1 MKRVWLR
8 RLAAA
13 GLALVL
19 AAGSS
24 AAWAKSEGKGGKGRE
39 NDDDDD
45 RQERVVKF
53 GNGRFGDLDLNF
65 SDLDEADWASRY
77 ILSLAARRVFDGYEE
92 GGFRKFK
99 PNQPVTR
106 IEAIAAAVR
115 LMGLEE
121 EAQAKKDAK
130 IPFKDAGK
138 IPSWATGYVAVAYEH
153 DLFLETETAVQPLK
167 PADRLWATVLL
178 VKALNLEQEAEAK
191 QNVELP
197 FKDAQ
202 DIPPALRGYVAVAVE
217 RGLIN
222 GYDDKT
228 FKPNKPVSRA
238 ELAALLDR
246 TDNQLPDSQDT
257 IRGMIAQP
265 IADNKL
271 VLQRGGETVTLN
283 VDPNTFVFKGGARAT
298 LADLRVGDTVKVRLY
313 QNTVILIEVVGPAQP
328 SQQAFTVTGLYVSST
343 LNSRGQLSTITISRS
358 VYDATYG
365 QQTPQLAVYP
375 VSSNVQIVGDPSLL
389 IPGRT
394 VELKGRQNVVEQITI
409 K

>member
-8 RLAAA
+8 RLTAA
-13 GLALVL
+13 GLALLL

-24 AAWAKSEGKGGKGRE
+24 AALAKSEGKGGKGRE
-39 NDDDDD
+39 DDDDD
-45 RQERVVKF
+45 RQERVVEF
-53 GNGRFGDLDLNF
+53 RGRFGNLDLNF
-65 SDLDEADWASRY
+65 SDLGEADWASRY

-106 IEAIAAAVR
+106 IEAITAAVR
-115 LMGLEE
+115 LMGLED
-121 EAQAKKDAK
+121 EAQAKKGEAV
-130 IPFKDAGK
+130 PFKDAK
-138 IPSWATGYVAVAYEH
+138 LIPSWAAGYVVVAYEH
-153 DLFLETETAVQPLK
+153 DLFLETETTVQPLK

-178 VKALNLEQEAEAK
+178 VKALKLEQEAEAK

-197 FKDAQ
+197 FKDAL

-228 FKPNKPVSRA
+228 FKPNKPVTRA

-265 IADNKL
+265 IANNKL

-283 VDPNTFVFKGGARAT
+283 VDPNTFVFKGGVRAT

-343 LNSRGQLSTITISRS
+343 LNSHGQLSTITISRS
-358 VYDATYG
+358 VYDTTYG

-375 VSSNVQIVGDPSLL
+375 VSPNVQIVGDPSLL

-394 VELKGRQNVVEQITI
+394 IELNGRQNVVEQITI